1 MAYSFAYHLFD
12 LYIFYF
18 MGNLS
23 DYLEGIPKEYQ
34 LDIPDEVALVV
45 LAVTFVTIFLLGLEF
60 DSDNLR
66 DTVIII
72 AQAA

>member
-23 DYLEGIPKEYQ
+23 DYLEGIPKEDMI
-34 LDIPDEVALVV
+34 DIPDEIALAFIGVS
-45 LAVTFVTIFLLGLEF
+45 FVTIFLLGLEI

-66 DTVIII
+66 DTVIIV